1 VQQQP
6 QPVMMGYRMQQP
18 SYAAGYPGQ
27 MYVMGVAGRA
37 AHTASPVSNRFP
49 HPTSE
54 PNFAGGAAAGRMSSG
69 DAVAAAQS
77 NAAAAAAAAMPSG
90 STSKSKQG
98 LEKILDT
105 LSKMFPDVRRSVM
118 IIATS

>member
-1 VQQQP
+1 MQQQP

-27 MYVMGVAGRA
+27 MYMMGAVGRD

-49 HPTSE
+49 HPASE
-54 PNFAGGAAAGRMSSG
+54 PNFAGGATAWRMSSG

-77 NAAAAAAAAMPSG
+77 NAAAAAAAATPSG
-90 STSKSKQG
+90 GTSKSKQG

>member
-1 VQQQP
+1 MQQQP

-27 MYVMGVAGRA
+27 IYMMGAAGRD
-37 AHTASPVSNRFP
+37 AHMASPVSNRFP

-77 NAAAAAAAAMPSG
+77 NAAAAAAAMPSG
-90 STSKSKQG
+90 GTSKSKQG

>member
-1 VQQQP
+1 
-6 QPVMMGYRMQQP
+6 MMGYRMQQP
-18 SYAAGYPGQ
+18 SYVARYPGQ
-27 MYVMGVAGRA
+27 MYMMGAAGRD

-54 PNFAGGAAAGRMSSG
+54 PNFAGGATAWRMSSG

-77 NAAAAAAAAMPSG
+77 NAAAATPSG
-90 STSKSKQG
+90 GTSKSKQG